1 MCPGTG
7 ALKEDSMGQQT
18 VKRMS
23 TEKLGEELL
32 KVIAAFETH
41 KRFNRQ
47 SRGFW
52 TSFAEWANAD
62 PRFSH
67 LGGNEEAWSGRY
79 HTAAQ
84 RYSPAGRQHAAIGKR
99 ALDIAKA
106 KKIAKSTLYD
116 ALGGG
121 YIGTHRLKGT
131 LPWPAG
137 EDFVVELAKVLN
149 VHVEELVGTHKAE
162 PTAPIPAAP
171 APAPAVRQLSIQQTN
186 TTAHTRM
193 LAVIEK
199 LRSLATAKRSATPEM
214 LSALIAYVDGV
225 DALDIITSK
234 GAGA

>member
-1 MCPGTG
+1 
-7 ALKEDSMGQQT
+7 MGQQT

-23 TEKLGEELL
+23 TEKLGEELI
-32 KVIAAFETH
+32 KAVAAFARCE
-41 KRFNRQ
+41 NISQQ
-47 SRGFW
+47 SKGFW
-52 TSFAEWANAD
+52 AKFAKWANAD
-62 PRFSH
+62 AQFGH
-67 LGGNEEAWSGRY
+67 LGGNDEAWSGRY
-79 HTAAQ
+79 HTARL
-84 RYSPAGRQHAAIGKR
+84 RYSPEGRQHAAIGKR

-106 KKIAKSTLYD
+106 KKIAKSTVYD

-131 LPWPAG
+131 LPWPKD
-137 EDFVVELAKVLN
+137 ENFVLELAKVLN
-149 VHVEELVGTHKAE
+149 VHEEELVGTHKAE
-162 PTAPIPAAP
+162 APVPTPAVHAP
-171 APAPAVRQLSIQQTN
+171 AQRQLSIQQTN

-234 GAGA
+234 VEGA